1 VLTIDVRAAAGCSV
15 CTLKGEIDAWTVPQ
29 FREALAAVV
38 GEKRIVIDLCET
50 AFMDSAGLGALIG
63 GIRRAREAGGDLA
76 VACSPRP
83 LRRLLHTTGLDRIV
97 ALVESVDDAVAA
109 LHGGEVAAVP

>member
-1 VLTIDVRAAAGCSV
+1 MRTVDGCTV
-15 CTLKGEIDAWTVPQ
+15 CTLEGEIDAWTVPQ
-29 FREALAAVV
+29 FREALAGVV
-38 GEKRIVIDLCET
+38 GAERIVVDLCAS

-97 ALVESVDDAVAA
+97 VLVETLDDAVAA
-109 LHGGEVAAVP
+109 LHGGEVAAVS